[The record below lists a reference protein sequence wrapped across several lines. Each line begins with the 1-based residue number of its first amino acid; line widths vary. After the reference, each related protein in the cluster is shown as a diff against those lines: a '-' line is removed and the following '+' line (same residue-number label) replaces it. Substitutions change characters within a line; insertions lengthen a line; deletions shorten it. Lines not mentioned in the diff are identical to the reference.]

1 MKLTSVDGVGVINGF
16 KLLGFVRVHWSAFGI
31 GDIPGDPIMEGF
43 TLGVDGVGGD
53 PEPALKGLTLLTFGF
68 GIGDM
73 LGDPKMEGF
82 TLEDIE
88 LLGVEGMGVDPD
100 AAIKGFKLLTFG
112 TGDILGDPSVK
123 EFTLGGI
130 KLLGVEGMGDWDLE
144 TVGDILWK

>member
-1 MKLTSVDGVGVINGF
+1 MKLTSVGVINGF

-73 LGDPKMEGF
+73 LGYPKMEGF
-82 TLEDIE
+82 TLGDIE
-88 LLGVEGMGVDPD
+88 LLGVEGIGDLDSVTVE
-100 AAIKGFKLLTFG
+100 FLTFG
-112 TGDILGDPSVK
+112 IGDILGNPSVK
-123 EFTLGGI
+123 EFILGGI
-130 KLLGVEGMGDWDLE
+130 KLLGVEGTGDWDSE
-144 TVGDILWK
+144 TVGSILWDPLMK